1 MSDELDFTLD
11 SIDGVEKGVVSTDT
25 LELEQIAASSDPFPV
40 DFDRA
45 WQWIEYSSKQRGKEM
60 LTKHFAE
67 GADFLLNGAVKQT
80 DEGSGGH
87 NREEIRLTIDCFKS
101 FCMMAGTEKGRE
113 VRAYFIECE
122 QRLHAMPRPRTALEW
137 AQAFVGAETERIRLE
152 KQVADDAPKV
162 AEWQSLMDSKGAQKI
177 GTIAKCL
184 GYGPN
189 KFFALL
195 RADGVLT
202 QDNLPRSE
210 HQHLFDVVQKILPTG
225 RSQSV
230 TLVKPEGMSYLARR
244 YAQPQPIRKMEL
256 VK

>member
-1 MSDELDFTLD
+1 MNIQTLQYE
-11 SIDGVEKGVVSTDT
+11 SAPLRVVMIDGEPHW
-25 LELEQIAASSDPFPV
+25 IAADVCRVLEIGNPTDAIARLDDDESTLVS
-40 DFDRA
+40 
-45 WQWIEYSSKQRGKEM
+45 I
-60 LTKHFAE
+60 E
-67 GADFLLNGAVKQT
+67 GAPPAGLNAVS
-80 DEGSGGH
+80 ESGLYNLILGSRKPQAKAFKRWVTH
-87 NREEIRLTIDCFKS
+87 EVLPQIRATGSYHK
-101 FCMMAGTEKGRE
+101 
-113 VRAYFIECE
+113 
-122 QRLHAMPRPRTALEW
+122 RPETAIEW
-137 AQAFVGAETERIRLE
+137 AQAFIGAETERIRLE

-230 TLVKPEGMSYLARR
+230 ALVKPEGMSYLARR

>member
-1 MSDELDFTLD
+1 MNIQTLQYE
-11 SIDGVEKGVVSTDT
+11 SATLRVVIIDGEPHWIAADVCRVLEIQNTADT
-25 LELEQIAASSDPFPV
+25 LNRLDEDETGIVSIYTPPEQPFRTVTEAGLYSLILGSRKPQAKAFKRWV
-40 DFDRA
+40 THEVLPQIRA
-45 WQWIEYSSKQRGKEM
+45 
-60 LTKHFAE
+60 T
-67 GADFLLNGAVKQT
+67 
-80 DEGSGGH
+80 GSYH
-87 NREEIRLTIDCFKS
+87 K
-101 FCMMAGTEKGRE
+101 
-113 VRAYFIECE
+113 
-122 QRLHAMPRPRTALEW
+122 RPETAIEW
-137 AQAFVGAETERIRLE
+137 AQAFIGAETERIRLE

-177 GTIAKCL
+177 GAIAKCL

-225 RSQSV
+225 HSQSV
-230 TLVKPEGMSYLARR
+230 SLVKPEGMSYLARR
-244 YAQPQPIRKMEL
+244 YAKQREQVRIELEL

>member
-1 MSDELDFTLD
+1 MNA
-11 SIDGVEKGVVSTDT
+11 
-25 LELEQIAASSDPFPV
+25 ELEQIAASADPFPV

-60 LTKHFAE
+60 LTKHFTE
-67 GADFLLNGAVKQT
+67 GTDFLLNAAVKQT
-80 DEGSGGH
+80 DGSGGH
-87 NREEIRLTIDCFKS
+87 NREEIRLTIDCFKA

-113 VRAYFIECE
+113 VRGHFLECE
-122 QRLHAMPRPRTALEW
+122 KRLLAIRRPTTAIEW
-137 AQAFVGAETERIRLE
+137 AQAFLGAETERLRLE
-152 KQVADDAPKV
+152 KQAAEDAPKV
-162 AEWQSLMDSKGAQKI
+162 AEWESLMASKGGQKI

-195 RADGVLT
+195 RADGILT

-210 HQHLFDVVQKILPTG
+210 HQHLFEVVQKILPNQ

-230 TLVKPEGMSYLARR
+230 SLVKPEGMSYLARR
-244 YAQPQPIRKMEL
+244 YAIHVERKMEL

>member
-1 MSDELDFTLD
+1 MNTLQTFEFETAQVRVVMV
-11 SIDGVEKGVVSTDT
+11 DGQPRWIAADVCHI
-25 LELEQIAASSDPFPV
+25 LELGNPTESLRRLDEDEVTLIS
-40 DFDRA
+40 
-45 WQWIEYSSKQRGKEM
+45 
-60 LTKHFAE
+60 TE
-67 GADFLLNGAVKQT
+67 GAPPAGYNAVT
-80 DEGSGGH
+80 EAGLYSLILGSRKPQAKAFKRWVTH
-87 NREEIRLTIDCFKS
+87 EVLPQIRATGSYHK
-101 FCMMAGTEKGRE
+101 
-113 VRAYFIECE
+113 
-122 QRLHAMPRPRTALEW
+122 RPETALEW

-177 GTIAKCL
+177 EVIAKCL
-184 GYGPN
+184 GYGRN

-225 RSQSV
+225 HSQSV
-230 TLVKPEGMSYLARR
+230 SLVKPEGMSYLARR

>member
-1 MSDELDFTLD
+1 MDQREQDRYRCMAEQMNIQTLQYE
-11 SIDGVEKGVVSTDT
+11 SAPLRVVMIDGEPHWIAADVCHVLEIGNNREALARLDDDEKGVILTDT
-25 LELEQIAASSDPFPV
+25 PGGPQNMATVAEAGLYSLILGSRKPQAKAFKRWVTHEVLPQI
-40 DFDRA
+40 RA
-45 WQWIEYSSKQRGKEM
+45 
-60 LTKHFAE
+60 T
-67 GADFLLNGAVKQT
+67 
-80 DEGSGGH
+80 GSY
-87 NREEIRLTIDCFKS
+87 RKS
-101 FCMMAGTEKGRE
+101 PE
-113 VRAYFIECE
+113 
-122 QRLHAMPRPRTALEW
+122 TAIEW
-137 AQAFVGAETERIRLE
+137 AQAFIRAETERIRLE

-177 GTIAKCL
+177 GAIAKCL

-189 KFFALL
+189 KFFARL

>member
-1 MSDELDFTLD
+1 MNAE
-11 SIDGVEKGVVSTDT
+11 
-25 LELEQIAASSDPFPV
+25 LELIAASSDPFPV

-60 LTKHFAE
+60 LIKHFAE
-67 GADFLLNGAVKQT
+67 GVDFLLNGAVKQT

-101 FCMMAGTEKGRE
+101 FCMMAGTEKGRD
-113 VRAYFIECE
+113 VRKHFIECE
-122 QRLHAMPRPRTALEW
+122 RRLKAVKRPETAIEW
-137 AQAFVGAETERIRLE
+137 AQAFIGAETERIRLE

-177 GTIAKCL
+177 EVIAKCL
-184 GYGPN
+184 GYGRN

-225 RSQSV
+225 HSQSV
-230 TLVKPEGMSYLARR
+230 SLVKPEGMSYLARR
-244 YAQPQPIRKMEL
+244 YAKQREQVRIELEL

>member
-1 MSDELDFTLD
+1 MSTLQTFEFETAQVRVVMV
-11 SIDGVEKGVVSTDT
+11 DGQPHWIAADVCHI
-25 LELEQIAASSDPFPV
+25 LELGNPTESLRRLDEDEVTLIS
-40 DFDRA
+40 
-45 WQWIEYSSKQRGKEM
+45 
-60 LTKHFAE
+60 TE
-67 GADFLLNGAVKQT
+67 GAPPAGYNAVT
-80 DEGSGGH
+80 EAGLYSLILGSRKPQAKAFKRWVTH
-87 NREEIRLTIDCFKS
+87 EVLPQIRATGSYRK
-101 FCMMAGTEKGRE
+101 
-113 VRAYFIECE
+113 
-122 QRLHAMPRPRTALEW
+122 RPETAIEW
-137 AQAFVGAETERIRLE
+137 AQAFIGAETERIRLE

-177 GTIAKCL
+177 EVIAKCL
-184 GYGPN
+184 GYGRN

-230 TLVKPEGMSYLARR
+230 ALVKPEGMSYLARR